1 MFSKVLIKLIDQAI
15 VPALVIFASKIISTI
30 VVAKYFGVSF
40 TLGSAG
46 FIYSNTKDYLLVN
59 SYSTFCMVAILALGL
74 FYILLKSLVFHSSH
88 ITPSLTAKLFSLRLS
103 AFIQDS
109 FDLYSQGT
117 VWISYSYLMLLIT
130 LVMFLFGSLYA
141 WVFISA
147 LVVTVTATVLFVLDI
162 ENELG
167 AAVKKGSV
175 DEEELVLRFEGGS
188 NE

>member
-1 MFSKVLIKLIDQAI
+1 M
-15 VPALVIFASKIISTI
+15 
-30 VVAKYFGVSF
+30 
-40 TLGSAG
+40 
-46 FIYSNTKDYLLVN
+46 
-59 SYSTFCMVAILALGL
+59 
-74 FYILLKSLVFHSSH
+74 VFHSSH